1 MNRHKPPFGKRSR
14 SQYDSRENNGKRRR
28 NISTFDATPKAN
40 DTVYRILCPGS
51 KIGGVIGKG
60 GNIINALRDETHAKI
75 RIVDGIPGADERV
88 VIISS
93 QSTGISGQNTNEDP
107 RNDGPNEKE
116 HELMH
121 PLCPAQ
127 DALLKVHDRIVVE
140 EDQDGNLI
148 YEPNEHDD
156 VVTARLL
163 VPSVQVGCLLGK
175 GGTIIQQLRNDT
187 GATIRIMPAEHL
199 PADAIGTDEL
209 VQISGTLTVAKK
221 ALYEVS
227 TLLHQNPRKES
238 IPPNGGT
245 HGFHA
250 SGAPLQPRN
259 PVWSHQNSGGFNA
272 MHGRNT
278 GELAEFSMKMLCS
291 AEKTGGVIGKGGAN
305 VRQLQQETGASILVD
320 SIVPDSDER
329 VITVSA
335 KEAPWD
341 PRSPTIQ
348 AILQL
353 QGKACEISDN
363 GIVITRLLVPSSKI
377 GCILGEGGRVITEMR
392 RRTQADIRV
401 YSKSDRPNCASPD
414 EELVQISGNM
424 NVAKGAL
431 MEISSR
437 LRDRILRPAN
447 AAAHPGPIGH
457 FQGFPTPAN
466 FSVRGPRPSGMIG
479 SGSSVSYDHLKAGGE
494 AQGYPVRSTPMG
506 YSNLNSSVGLKI
518 PNSAISSVFG
528 MGGSNIS
535 NSHQISGA
543 RVKLQ
548 DPLSGAPEC
557 VVEIH
562 GSSEQTNAAQ
572 SLLQAF
578 IASGEAQQR
587 PYPLH

>member
-209 VQISGTLTVAKK
+209 VQVFYF
-221 ALYEVS
+221 LYP
-227 TLLHQNPRKES
+227 H
-238 IPPNGGT
+238 
-245 HGFHA
+245 H
-250 SGAPLQPRN
+250 
-259 PVWSHQNSGGFNA
+259 
-272 MHGRNT
+272 
-278 GELAEFSMKMLCS
+278 C
-291 AEKTGGVIGKGGAN
+291 
-305 VRQLQQETGASILVD
+305 
-320 SIVPDSDER
+320 
-329 VITVSA
+329 
-335 KEAPWD
+335 
-341 PRSPTIQ
+341 
-348 AILQL
+348 
-353 QGKACEISDN
+353 ACFM
-363 GIVITRLLVPSSKI
+363 
-377 GCILGEGGRVITEMR
+377 CILFFFIFYFLTFGRT
-392 RRTQADIRV
+392 D
-401 YSKSDRPNCASPD
+401 
-414 EELVQISGNM
+414 
-424 NVAKGAL
+424 
-431 MEISSR
+431 
-437 LRDRILRPAN
+437 
-447 AAAHPGPIGH
+447 
-457 FQGFPTPAN
+457 
-466 FSVRGPRPSGMIG
+466 
-479 SGSSVSYDHLKAGGE
+479 
-494 AQGYPVRSTPMG
+494 
-506 YSNLNSSVGLKI
+506 
-518 PNSAISSVFG
+518 
-528 MGGSNIS
+528 
-535 NSHQISGA
+535 
-543 RVKLQ
+543 
-548 DPLSGAPEC
+548 
-557 VVEIH
+557 
-562 GSSEQTNAAQ
+562 
-572 SLLQAF
+572 LL
-578 IASGEAQQR
+578 
-587 PYPLH
+587 